1 MNEELLELGY
11 SKLETEKSYDQYKI
25 DMQESEELRELV
37 FSKIKTEK
45 TYDEFIADLS
55 YEPLEKVSDDMG
67 KSTAAVTKGATTPA
81 NTGLALKDG
90 SLGSQEKNTALE
102 DTFGKNW
109 LTNFFG
115 DQVRAA
121 EQGIASSKLIDPSA
135 AVMFEGAEAADETV
149 MKMLKQQKENAGMV
163 MQSDEEVIWDRIY
176 DEEGGDF
183 AGLIAATIEEPTA
196 LLSMFNR
203 SISSQLGAVL
213 NSDYVAAAGTA
224 GVTAGAAGGAAVSAL
239 FGGVGAIPGGL
250 AVGMGAT
257 MGVIE
262 ASLTFIELLQEEV
275 DGELTLKNVRSVLND
290 PEKLQSLRLRAGGR
304 GAVVALIETA
314 TAGLSK
320 GVAGKVFSKLAT
332 PAKTTLTRGLGAT
345 TAAAAGTVTEM
356 AGGSLGEAAGM
367 LVAGQDFDFKNIA
380 LEGIVSS
387 AGATYTALPTIASK
401 IQKQANRVEMTNT
414 ALKAKFGSAREVF
427 MSNDKVDNVAVEI
440 ASKKA
445 NVNAFQEQLEL
456 DVANEKITKQ
466 EAEQINK
473 NFLNVR
479 EQSKRLKSFDLQ
491 LNQGEI
497 VGKLNELDKL
507 EEEVKT
513 INNPVL
519 SKTKN
524 DQAKSLS
531 EQISELVVKDKV
543 DTQIDKIKKLKG
555 NVKGL
560 IVEALSD
567 ASAVRAYINK
577 EHSDNKKLK
586 QIKND
591 TKEDGAEFQQ
601 GFIIDKTDGSKVI
614 VINRDVA
621 IKEKA
626 VNIAGH
632 EFLHAV
638 LFNTLKA
645 DNKLQKDPNKRVA
658 LGSSLNDM
666 LQDLD
671 KNQLD
676 ESGFTQR
683 IEQYKASEGSAV
695 ASEEVMTALSDFLA
709 ADKLNFKE
717 NALTKIGD
725 FVRRKLQDFGVSIK
739 FDTSKDVYNFIRDYN
754 KSIAGTKGLNKAQKE
769 LIKQGAKGKLIDA
782 ANLATKNK
790 TSISVDG
797 NTVSFSKKD
806 QSLSDSITKSV
817 PEVMTKD
824 EWDSLHSGTVYMDI
838 INSNK
843 LHGLIRNEVTRR
855 NVPPE
860 SISEDFYED
869 VKAALYEKSMLRFD
883 PTKNDNVG
891 AFLLSELVRY
901 RIGDVVKNYKRKG
914 LFESTVAADNAEFV
928 QEDTASMVEF
938 DAIIEDTETIQ
949 PEYQIKAAERLLTD
963 PNVLQEAKQ
972 TIEDEMMNPDSKKF
986 SLKKLPNWAAT
997 ALAKQITLDDAKP
1010 FPAKKIINLGIN
1022 LSKGEMREGQV
1033 FIVNNAEVLMKIL
1046 PEGAVLKA
1054 ASDKLLETSTGLPSN
1069 LLNAF
1074 YVKNPRISK
1083 GQGLKP
1089 FKKRRNITKEQF
1101 FEYFNLAPSGIPI
1114 RDEKGELPDG
1124 KSEFGQNIK
1133 GMLSVSSRLITNQLV
1148 RQIGLKQDY
1157 PISENQALDIR
1168 GGTAEIMFSKSNL
1181 NGPISTYGDHDLL
1194 LDVRFSLRD
1203 NYVSELKSTYNL
1215 EVEPAE
1221 EYVENFFKW
1230 VDNKKRAW
1238 SDSESK
1244 DFKDEVTKLGLYWI
1258 IKSSDNEKAANF
1270 KGRPLREEDRYQIPL
1285 ALSTANAN
1293 KVDPYTFNSPGELLN
1308 KFTAVKKEAKKQL
1321 APDSLSSIMK
1331 FGKSELGIQ
1340 LYVAEGTKQGM
1351 LDVRK
1356 LNDFY
1361 YGKNFNGW
1369 CITNRLD
1376 EDAKEV
1382 RDFNEAAIKKY
1393 GKYAVL
1399 KYENNMV
1406 SALNNWQDTY
1416 PGPKMLAF
1424 KDNKFLGLQSLQD
1437 SDIQEWNTKDNK
1449 QFNALPFNT
1458 GKKEKASFKD
1468 ADGNDTNGDLTI
1480 IDEIPT
1486 YNILLELIE
1495 SKALREGTKQFSDW
1509 DNSKVVFNDEAFISS
1524 YVQKIREGG
1533 NLIKR
1538 NFTADKVL
1546 KKEVT
1551 TKKGIRVK
1559 DYSISHV
1566 DVDSPTFNFFRIG
1579 QQGELID
1586 GDVEYD
1592 YDSEGEL
1599 SYILEAEGKR
1609 SQFETVELIKEGDNL
1624 DKVFDEDGKML
1635 TIETKEISRA
1645 SSTSESNPSEVD
1657 IEYVQFYT
1665 SADITTKIYINRP
1678 GNPNTASV
1686 ITIRATDSESGD
1698 YASRAIVYKQINEK
1712 KYLSKMDI
1720 LQSHLL
1726 QHADA
1731 REELIRSLGIEPT
1744 TEYYEQ
1750 ISAIAANGNYENSKG
1765 KFNKYK
1771 YDKDVG
1777 GPRQTGFDIYKFKA
1791 LSYGTLKALENEIV
1805 PLDDNNVPDMNQA
1818 GAVLY
1823 SKSLGN
1829 SMEKATKNNNKM
1841 LPKSKRLKGDFT
1853 NDQVLNVMA
1862 EVDNDKN
1869 VSYSKSYDKIKQAED
1884 LDLYYNKSILEPLT
1898 GIPATDKISE
1908 TRAELIG
1915 RTKRKFTFF
1924 IPPAAEDFVGLL
1936 YSTLGKGKVGEA
1948 QMAWYKEHLLDTFAE
1963 GANNASTARTTL
1975 MHQFKVLKDHLKVVP
1990 KDLKKQVTDS
2000 IFTKE
2005 QAVRIHI
2012 WRSQGDKIPGV
2023 DAKDLREVAK
2033 FMNGDPTL
2041 MAFAVTLKKLQ
2052 RTQGIDQYQAP
2063 TNSWR
2068 GGSIETDLLSALNSG
2083 VRNKYLKKW
2092 QDNVDTI
2099 FSKENKNKL
2108 ESEFG
2113 KGYVAALDNMLQR
2126 MKTGR
2131 NRIAIKDSATS
2142 KFLNWIN
2149 GAVGGIMFLNMRS
2162 ALLQTI
2168 SAINFINWSDN
2179 NVLAAGKAFADVKQ
2193 YTADFKTLFNS
2204 DFLVERRG
2212 GLKMEVTDSEIAD
2225 LAKEGGMSG
2234 AVSKVLQAGF
2244 YPTKQADSFAIA
2256 SGGATFYRNR
2266 INSLVAGGMDLK
2278 KAEKQAFRDFRETAE
2293 ESQQSSRPDKIS
2305 QQQAGPMGRI
2315 ILAFANTPAQY
2326 ARLMKKAI
2334 LDLKNGRGNPKEH
2347 ISKIIYYG
2355 VVQNLL
2361 FNALQAAVFSLAFG
2375 DTDDDDVE
2383 TAKTVRVLNGMV
2395 DSILRGT
2402 GFVGAGVSIGKN
2414 VILKI
2419 IEQSEKKRPDYA
2431 DIAWEAVK
2439 LSPPVSS
2446 KIQKLR
2452 TAGNTISY
2460 NMDEIKEK
2468 GFSYD
2473 NPALLASGSVVSF
2486 ATNAPMDRLVKK
2498 VDNLVTA
2505 STQELEMWQR
2515 VALVAGWDKWSLGL
2529 IEKKGDKATFR
2540 KTKERVRKER
2550 QDKKIIWE

>member
-25 DMQESEELRELV
+25 DMQESEELRKLV
-37 FSKIKTEK
+37 FNKIETNK
-45 TYDEFIADLS
+45 TYDEFITDLS
-55 YEPLEKVSDDMG
+55 FEPLEKVSDEMG

-81 NTGLALKDG
+81 STGLASKDG
-90 SLGSQEKNTALE
+90 SSESQEKNTAIE

-109 LTNFFG
+109 LTDFYG
-115 DQVRAA
+115 DHVRAY
-121 EQGIASSKLIDPSA
+121 EQGVASSRLVDPSA
-135 AVMFEGAEAADETV
+135 TVMFEGAESSDQAV
-149 MKMLKQQKENAGMV
+149 MNLLNQQKENAGMV
-163 MQSDEEVIWDRIY
+163 MQNDEGVTWDKVY
-176 DEEGGDF
+176 DEEGGGF
-183 AGLIAATIEEPTA
+183 SGFLAATMEAPTA
-196 LLSMFNR
+196 LTSMLVR
-203 SISSQLGAVL
+203 SMSSQLGSVM

-224 GVTAGAAGGAAVSAL
+224 GVALGATGGAA

-257 MGVIE
+257 MGMME

-275 DGELTLKNVRSVLND
+275 GTELTPKNVRSVLED
-290 PEKLQSLRLRAGGR
+290 PDKLQNLRLRAGGR
-304 GAVVALIETA
+304 GAVIALIETA

-320 GVAGKVFSKLAT
+320 GAAGKVFSKLAT
-332 PAKTTLTRGLGAT
+332 PAKTTLTRGLGAA
-345 TAAAAGTVTEM
+345 TAATAGTVTEM
-356 AGGSLGEAAGM
+356 AGGSLGEAGGM
-367 LVAGQDFDFKNIA
+367 LVAGQDFNFKEIA
-380 LEGIVSS
+380 LEGVVGSV
-387 AGATYTALPTIASK
+387 GAVYTALPTVVSK
-401 IQKQANRVEMTNT
+401 IQKHADRVAMTNT

-440 ASKKA
+440 ASKKG
-445 NVNAFQEQLEL
+445 NVNAFQEQLDY
-456 DVANEKITKQ
+456 DVANKKITKQ
-466 EAEQINK
+466 EAEVINK

-479 EQSKRLKSFDLQ
+479 EQSKRLKSFNLQ
-491 LNQGEI
+491 FNQGEI
-497 VGKLNELDKL
+497 VNKLTKMDVLK
-507 EEEVKT
+507 EEIKT
-513 INNPVL
+513 IDDPTL
-519 SKTKN
+519 SKGKF
-524 DQAKSLS
+524 AEYESLS
-531 EQISELVVKDKV
+531 EEIGVLVTKDQI
-543 DTQIDKIKKLKG
+543 DTQIEKIKKLKG
-555 NVKGL
+555 NVDGL
-560 IVEALSD
+560 TVEALSD
-567 ASAVRAYINK
+567 SNAVRAYIDK
-577 EHSDNKKLK
+577 EHADNKKLK
-586 QIKND
+586 QKKND
-591 TKEDGAEFQQ
+591 TKQESAEFQQ
-601 GFIIDKTDGSKVI
+601 GFIIDKADGSKVI

-645 DNKLQKDPNKRVA
+645 DDTFQKNPNKAVA
-658 LGSSLNDM
+658 LGGSLNDM

-683 IEQYKASEGSAV
+683 IEQYKSPGDNAV
-695 ASEEVMTALSDFLA
+695 AAEEVMTALSDFLA
-709 ADKLNFKE
+709 SDKLKFKE

-725 FVRRKLQDFGVSIK
+725 FIRRKLQDFGVNIK
-739 FDTSKDVYNFIRDYN
+739 FDTSKDVYNFVRDYN
-754 KSIAGTKGLNKAQKE
+754 KSIAGTKGLNRAQKK
-769 LIKQGAKGKLIDA
+769 LIKEGAKGKLIDA
-782 ANLATKNK
+782 ANAATKNK

-797 NTVSFSKKD
+797 ETVSFSKKD

-824 EWDSLHSGTVYMDI
+824 EWDSVHSGTVYMDI
-838 INSNK
+838 IDGNK

-891 AFLLSELVRY
+891 AFLLSELVRF
-901 RIGDVVKNYKRKG
+901 RIGDVVNKYKEKG

-928 QEDTASMVEF
+928 QEDTTSMVEF

-963 PNVLQEAKQ
+963 PDILQEARE

-986 SLKKLPNWAAT
+986 SFKKLPNWAAT
-997 ALAKQITLDDAKP
+997 ALAKQITLDPEKP
-1010 FPAKKIINLGIN
+1010 FPAKKIVNLGIN

-1089 FKKRRNITKEQF
+1089 FKKRRDITKEEF
-1101 FEYFNLAPSGIPI
+1101 FKYFNLAPSGIPI

-1124 KSEFGQNIK
+1124 KSEIGQNIK

-1168 GGTAEIMFSKSNL
+1168 GGTAEIMFSKSNV
-1181 NGPISTYGDHDLL
+1181 NGPMSTYGDHNLL

-1203 NYVSELKSTYNL
+1203 NYVSELRSTYDL
-1215 EVEPAE
+1215 EVEPAK

-1230 VDNKKRAW
+1230 VDHKKRPW
-1238 SDSESK
+1238 SDSENE

-1258 IKSSDNEKAANF
+1258 IKSSDKEKAAKF
-1270 KGRPLREEDRYQIPL
+1270 KGKPLREEDRYQIPL

-1293 KVDPYTFNSPGELLN
+1293 KVDPYAFNSPGELLN

-1321 APDSLSSIMK
+1321 APDSLPSITK
-1331 FGKSELGIQ
+1331 FGKEELGIQ
-1340 LYVAEGTKQGM
+1340 LYTVEGSKQGM

-1361 YGKNFNGW
+1361 YGNSFNGW

-1376 EDAKEV
+1376 EDSKDV
-1382 RDFNEAAIKKY
+1382 REANEAAIKKY

-1399 KYENNMV
+1399 QYEDNLKT
-1406 SALNNWQDTY
+1406 ALGFWENTY

-1424 KDNKFLGLQSLQD
+1424 KDNKFLGLQSSQD
-1437 SDIQEWNTKDNK
+1437 SRDNEQPGVQEWNSKLNK
-1449 QFNALPFNT
+1449 QSYELEVPS

-1468 ADGNDTNGDLTI
+1468 ADNNDTSGDLTI
-1480 IDEIPT
+1480 IEKIPT
-1486 YNILLELIE
+1486 YNILDELYVDDDVE
-1495 SKALREGTKQFSDW
+1495 LASDW
-1509 DNSKVVFNDEAFISS
+1509 NTSKVIFPEEAFISG
-1524 YVQKIREGG
+1524 YEQKIRKGG

-1538 NFTADKVL
+1538 TFDTDKFL
-1546 KKEVT
+1546 KEEVT

-1559 DYSISHV
+1559 DHTIRKATGYT
-1566 DVDSPTFNFFRIG
+1566 SPFFRIG
-1579 QQGELID
+1579 RQGELIKMNFAT
-1586 GDVEYD
+1586 EEAQSLEEFHYK
-1592 YDSEGEL
+1592 
-1599 SYILEAEGKR
+1599 LEAEGNR
-1609 SQFETVELIKEGDNL
+1609 NQFETIESIKESDNL
-1624 DKVFDEDGKML
+1624 DKSENENGTPLKVKQ
-1635 TIETKEISRA
+1635 TEISRA
-1645 SSTSESNPSEVD
+1645 FSTSKSNLSEVD
-1657 IEYVQFYT
+1657 IEYVESYI
-1665 SADITTKIYINRP
+1665 SADIITRIYINS
-1678 GNPNTASV
+1678 PNSPTPVEV
-1686 ITIRATDSESGD
+1686 ITSRIEDQEVGD
-1698 YASRAIVYKQINEK
+1698 VTHTLVYKQINGK

-1720 LQSHLL
+1720 LVSHLPE
-1726 QHADA
+1726 HKNA
-1731 REELIRSLGIEPT
+1731 REELIRNLGIEPT
-1744 TEYYEQ
+1744 IEYYEE
-1750 ISAIAANGNYENSKG
+1750 IAKNDANGNFKNVKG
-1765 KFNKYK
+1765 GFSAYK
-1771 YDKDVG
+1771 YYRDVEV
-1777 GPRQTGFDIYKFKA
+1777 PKYTGFNVYKFKA
-1791 LSYGTLKALENEIV
+1791 FSRETLKALESEIV
-1805 PLDDNNVPDMNQA
+1805 PLDDNNVPDMNQE

-1823 SKSLGN
+1823 SKSLGD

-1841 LPKSKRLKGDFT
+1841 LPKSKRLKGNFT
-1853 NDQVLNVMA
+1853 NDQVLNLMS
-1862 EVDNDKN
+1862 EVDDDRN
-1869 VSYSKSYDKIKQAED
+1869 VSYSKSYNKIKQAED
-1884 LDLYYNKSILEPLT
+1884 LNADYNKLILEPLT

-1915 RTKRKFTFF
+1915 RTKSKVRFF

-1936 YSTLGKGKVGEA
+1936 YSTLGKGKVGEN
-1948 QMAWYKEHLLDTFAE
+1948 QMAWYKEHLLDTFAD

-1990 KDLKKQVTDS
+1990 KDLKKQVPGS

-2005 QAVRIHI
+2005 QALRIHI

-2023 DAKDLREVAK
+2023 DARDLREVAK
-2033 FMNGDPTL
+2033 FMNSDPTL
-2041 MAFAVTLKKLQ
+2041 MTFAVTLKKLQ
-2052 RTQGIDQYQAP
+2052 KSQGVDQWQPP

-2068 GGSIETDLLSALNSG
+2068 GGSIETDLLAALNTG

-2092 QDNVDTI
+2092 QDNVDII

-2113 KGYVAALDNMLQR
+2113 KGYVIALDNMLNR

-2131 NRIAIKDSATS
+2131 NRIATKDRATS

-2149 GAVGGIMFLNMRS
+2149 GSVGAIMFLNMRS

-2168 SAINFINWSDN
+2168 SAVNFINWSDN
-2179 NVLAAGKAFADVKQ
+2179 NVLAAGRAFADIKQ

-2212 GLKMEVTDSEIAD
+2212 GMKMEVTDSEIAD
-2225 LAKEGGMSG
+2225 LAKEGGMAG
-2234 AVSKVLQAGF
+2234 AVSKILQAGF

-2256 SGGATFYRNR
+2256 SGGAAFYRNR

-2278 KAEKQAFRDFRETAE
+2278 EAEKQAFRDFRETAE

-2305 QQQAGPMGRI
+2305 QQQAGPMGRVL
-2315 ILAFANTPAQY
+2315 LAFANTPAQY

-2355 VVQNLL
+2355 VAQNLL
-2361 FNALQAAVFSLAFG
+2361 FNALQAAIFSLAFG
-2375 DTDDDDVE
+2375 DTDGDDE
-2383 TAKTVRVLNGMV
+2383 ENAKTVRVLNGMV

-2431 DIAWEAVK
+2431 DVAWEAVK
-2439 LSPPVSS
+2439 LSPPLSS

-2452 TAGNTISY
+2452 TAGNTVSY

-2486 ATNAPMDRLVKK
+2486 ATNVPMDRLVKK
-2498 VDNLVTA
+2498 MDHVMTA
-2505 STQELEMWQR
+2505 STQEIEMWQR
-2515 VALVAGWDKWSLGL
+2515 VALLAGWDKWSLGL

-2540 KTKERVRKER
+2540 QTKERVKKRR
-2550 QDKKIIWE
+2550 QDKKIIWK

>member
-45 TYDEFIADLS
+45 TYDEFITDLS
-55 YEPLEKVSDDMG
+55 YEPLEKVSDDME

-149 MKMLKQQKENAGMV
+149 MNMLKQQKENAGMV
-163 MQSDEEVIWDRIY
+163 MQSDEEVTWDRIY
-176 DEEGGDF
+176 DEEGGNF

-224 GVTAGAAGGAAVSAL
+224 GVTAGAASGFA
-239 FGGVGAIPGGL
+239 FGGFGAIPGGL

-257 MGVIE
+257 MGMME

-275 DGELTLKNVRSVLND
+275 GGELTLRNVRSILND
-290 PEKLQSLRLRAGGR
+290 PEKLQSLRLRAGSR
-304 GAVVALIETA
+304 GAVIALIETA

-320 GVAGKVFSKLAT
+320 GAAGKVFSKLAT

-367 LVAGQDFDFKNIA
+367 LVAGQKFDFKDIA

-427 MSNDKVDNVAVEI
+427 VSNDKVDNVAVEI

-479 EQSKRLKSFDLQ
+479 EQSKRLKPLDLQ

-507 EEEVKT
+507 VEEVKT

-519 SKTKN
+519 SKTKS
-524 DQAKSLS
+524 DQAESLS

-555 NVKGL
+555 NVEGL
-560 IVEALSD
+560 TVEALGD
-567 ASAVRAYINK
+567 ASAVRAYIDK
-577 EHSDNKKLK
+577 DHSDNKKLK

-591 TKEDGAEFQQ
+591 TKEEGAEFQQ
-601 GFIIDKTDGSKVI
+601 GFIIDNADGSKVI

-683 IEQYKASEGSAV
+683 IEQYKGSEGSAA

-754 KSIAGTKGLNKAQKE
+754 KSIAGTKGLNRAQKK
-769 LIKQGAKGKLIDA
+769 LIKQGAKGRLIDA

-824 EWDSLHSGTVYMDI
+824 EWDSVHSGTVYMDI
-838 INSNK
+838 INGNK
-843 LHGLIRNEVTRR
+843 LHGLIRNEVTKR

-901 RIGDVVKNYKRKG
+901 RIGDVVKNYKQKG

-1033 FIVNNAEVLMKIL
+1033 FIVNNADVLIKIL
-1046 PEGAVLKA
+1046 PEGAVLKS
-1054 ASDKLLETSTGLPSN
+1054 ASDSLLETSTGLPSN

-1089 FKKRRNITKEQF
+1089 FKKRRDITKEEF

-1203 NYVSELKSTYNL
+1203 NYVSELKSTYDL

-1258 IKSSDNEKAANF
+1258 IKSSDKEKAANF

-1293 KVDPYTFNSPGELLN
+1293 KVDPYAFNSPGELLN
-1308 KFTAVKKEAKKQL
+1308 KFTAVKTEAKKQL

-1340 LYVAEGTKQGM
+1340 LYVVEDTKQGM

-1369 CITNRLD
+1369 CLTNRLD

-1382 RDFNEAAIKKY
+1382 RDFNEAAIEKY

-1406 SALNNWQDTY
+1406 SALYNWQETY
-1416 PGPKMLAF
+1416 PGPKIVAF
-1424 KDNKFLGLQSLQD
+1424 KDNKFLGLQVSVFNGLND
-1437 SDIQEWNTKDNK
+1437 GAQEWNTKENN

-1480 IDEIPT
+1480 IEEIPT
-1486 YNILLELIE
+1486 YNFLSELLENDDGNI
-1495 SKALREGTKQFSDW
+1495 QFYSDFN
-1509 DNSKVVFNDEAFISS
+1509 NSKVIFSNETFISS
-1524 YVQKIREGG
+1524 YEQKIREGG

-1559 DYSISHV
+1559 DYSISY
-1566 DVDSPTFNFFRIG
+1566 VDSPGFHFFRIG
-1579 QQGELID
+1579 QQGELHSTPLNYFA
-1586 GDVEYD
+1586 YD
-1592 YDSEGEL
+1592 EDSEGEL
-1599 SYILEAEGKR
+1599 GYNLEAEGKSR
-1609 SQFETVELIKEGDNL
+1609 QFETIELIEEGDNL

-1645 SSTSESNPSEVD
+1645 SSSKSNPSEVD

-1665 SADITTKIYINRP
+1665 SADITTRIYINSID
-1678 GNPNTASV
+1678 NPTTVEV
-1686 ITIRATDSESGD
+1686 ITNRATDSESGD
-1698 YASRAIVYKQINEK
+1698 YASRAIVYKQINGK

-1720 LQSHLL
+1720 LQSHLP

-1731 REELIRSLGIEPT
+1731 RKELIRSLGIEPT

-1765 KFNKYK
+1765 KFNKHK
-1771 YDKDVG
+1771 YHKDVE
-1777 GPRQTGFDIYKFKA
+1777 GPRQAGFDVYKLKA
-1791 LSYGTLKALENEIV
+1791 FSRKTLIALENEIV
-1805 PLDDNNVPDMNQA
+1805 PLDDRNFPDMNQE

-1841 LPKSKRLKGDFT
+1841 LPKSKRLKGNFT

-1862 EVDNDKN
+1862 EVDDDRN

-1915 RTKRKFTFF
+1915 RTKSKVKFF

-1948 QMAWYKEHLLDTFAE
+1948 QMAWYKEHLLDTFAD
-1963 GANNASTARTTL
+1963 GANNASTARNTL

-1990 KDLKKQVTDS
+1990 KDLKKLVTDS

-2023 DAKDLREVAK
+2023 DARDLREVAK
-2033 FMNGDPTL
+2033 FMNSDPTL

-2052 RTQGIDQYQAP
+2052 RMQGIDQYQAP

-2083 VRNKYLKKW
+2083 VRDKYLKKW
-2092 QDNVDTI
+2092 QDNVDII

-2168 SAINFINWSDN
+2168 SAVNFINWSDN
-2179 NVLAAGKAFADVKQ
+2179 NILAAGRAFADVKQ
-2193 YTADFKTLFNS
+2193 YQADFKTLFNS

-2212 GLKMEVTDSEIAD
+2212 GMKMDVTDSEIAD
-2225 LAKEGGMSG
+2225 LAKEGGMAG

-2278 KAEKQAFRDFRETAE
+2278 EAEKQAFRDFRETAE

-2315 ILAFANTPAQY
+2315 IMAFANTPAQY

-2355 VVQNLL
+2355 VAQNLL
-2361 FNALQAAVFSLAFG
+2361 FNALQSAVFSLAFG
-2375 DTDDDDVE
+2375 DTDDDDEE

-2402 GFVGAGVSIGKN
+2402 GFIGAGVSIGKN

-2452 TAGNTISY
+2452 TAGNTVSY

-2473 NPALLASGSVVSF
+2473 NPALLAGGSVVSF
-2486 ATNAPMDRLVKK
+2486 ATNLPMDRLVKK
-2498 VDNLVTA
+2498 MDHVVTA
-2505 STQELEMWQR
+2505 TTQEIEMWQR
-2515 VALVAGWDKWSLGL
+2515 VALLAGWDKWSLGL

-2540 KTKERVRKER
+2540 NKTKKRVKKRS
-2550 QDKKIIWE
+2550 QDKKIIWK